1 MRTMDQSIRLSGGR
15 LGFLLIHGL
24 GGTPMELRYVAQGLA
39 RAGHTVHV
47 PQLAGHCGTARDL
60 RATRW
65 ADWYASVE
73 QEHDRLLARC
83 DTIVVGGLSVGAIL
97 AVHHA
102 ARHPD
107 GVSALALYAPSL
119 WLDGWGV
126 PWYAPLF
133 SLVTMKWCANCFAF
147 AERHPW
153 GVKDTRLRALIA
165 QAITSG
171 DSSRAGIAALP
182 GSMMLELRW
191 LVQRVKK
198 EIAQV
203 RQPALIVH
211 PREDDRASLRN
222 LHYLQ
227 GSLGGLTET
236 VVLNDSYHLVTL
248 DRQRQIVVGRTLEF
262 ASRLQQGAFHA
273 RASDCDDPTA
283 DPSRHQVLGHPENA
297 PLPPGDSGP
306 RRVADASS
314 SGRG

>member
-1 MRTMDQSIRLSGGR
+1 MTLTDLSIRLAGGR

-47 PQLAGHCGTARDL
+47 PQLAGHCGTVDEL

-73 QEHDRLLARC
+73 REHDGLKARC
-83 DTIVVGGLSVGAIL
+83 EAVVVGGLSVGSVL
-97 AVHHA
+97 ALHLAA
-102 ARHPD
+102 ARPES
-107 GVSALALYAPSL
+107 VSGLALYAPSI

-126 PWYAPLF
+126 PWQAGLF
-133 SLVTMKWCANCFAF
+133 RLVTQKWCADWFPF

-153 GVKDTRLRALIA
+153 GIKDPRLRSLIER
-165 QAITSG
+165 AIKSG

-182 GSMMLELRW
+182 GSLMLELRW
-191 LVQRVKK
+191 LVQRVRS
-198 EIAQV
+198 EIAEV

-227 GSLGGLTET
+227 SSLGGLTET

-248 DRQRQIVVGRTLEF
+248 DRQRQVVVARTLEF
-262 ASRLQQGAFHA
+262 AQRLQQGIFRTLATEEE
-273 RASDCDDPTA
+273 DPTA
-283 DPSRHQVLGHPENA
+283 EE
-297 PLPPGDSGP
+297 P
-306 RRVADASS
+306 REQRRES
-314 SGRG
+314 